1 MCDLFNVET
10 SKTAV
15 IRKHWGVTLL
25 VRGLE
30 MASLIEYNLQRK
42 RKRPSYFLLTFKIT
56 TFNALFSRTVF
67 IFKLLVKQIQ
77 L

>member
-1 MCDLFNVET
+1 
-10 SKTAV
+10 
-15 IRKHWGVTLL
+15 
-25 VRGLE
+25 

-42 RKRPSYFLLTFKIT
+42 RKRPSYFLLAFKIT